1 MRFFGNLLLNIK
13 NECGILISRLCRNE
27 EKIMPEVVLRP
38 AEEEDIAEMLAL
50 YAPYVVQT
58 TVSSE
63 YDAPSMEEFT
73 RRWRTYTQSCRGWSA
88 ALTARLSAMAMLR
101 RTVPAL
107 PISGRSKRPSTLHR
121 SSTATASPV
130 RFTPRCLNCWRC
142 RDTIIS
148 TSASLHR
155 MSGR

>member
-1 MRFFGNLLLNIK
+1 MRFFDNLLLNIK

-63 YDAPSMEEFT
+63 YDAP
-73 RRWRTYTQSCRGWSA
+73 
-88 ALTARLSAMAMLR
+88 
-101 RTVPAL
+101 
-107 PISGRSKRPSTLHR
+107 
-121 SSTATASPV
+121 
-130 RFTPRCLNCWRC
+130 
-142 RDTIIS
+142 
-148 TSASLHR
+148 
-155 MSGR
+155 